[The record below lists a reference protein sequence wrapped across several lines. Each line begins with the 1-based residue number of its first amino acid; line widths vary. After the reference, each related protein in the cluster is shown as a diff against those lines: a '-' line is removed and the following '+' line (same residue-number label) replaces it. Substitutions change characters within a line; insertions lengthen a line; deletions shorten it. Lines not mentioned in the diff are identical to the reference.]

1 MLPITAV
8 ESINLAVDHTK
19 QQLFK
24 PFRIGQWTRLAI
36 VGLLAGEL
44 GSNGCNR
51 SNFRS
56 PIHPGTVPHPH
67 FPGFPGVNP
76 FMLALAVTA
85 IVVAAFAI
93 GIIFMYIS
101 SMMRFVLFDSIIL
114 KECHIRWSWA
124 RRLGPGWGYFVWK
137 LFYLFLTLAVL
148 IVLVGIPA
156 AFILASGWFRDPRA
170 HLPVFV
176 LGGIIIFLG
185 LLVFFVATAFI
196 LVLTKDFVIPQM
208 ALENVSAF
216 EGWRRLWPMLKAEKG
231 AYAAYVGLK
240 IVLAIGA
247 AIAIGIATVCLG
259 LILAVPTVALSLLAI
274 LTGKAAGLT
283 WNPHTIALAV
293 LVGAVVFAVFLYL
306 VSLIAVPAIV
316 FFPAYSLYFFA
327 GRYPRLSAALYAVP
341 PQPQISPTAVP
352 PFEPPPLPSTPS
364 PIG

>member
-1 MLPITAV
+1 MPITAV

-44 GSNGCNR
+44 GSNGFNR
-51 SNFRS
+51 SNFRA
-56 PIHPGTVPHPH
+56 PVHPGGAPHAH

-76 FMLALAVTA
+76 FILALAVTA
-85 IVVAAFAI
+85 VVIAAFAI
-93 GIIFMYIS
+93 AVIFMYIS

-114 KECHIRWSWA
+114 KECHIRWSWS
-124 RRLGPGWGYFVWK
+124 RRLSPGWKYFVWN
-137 LFYLFLTLAVL
+137 LFYLFLTLAVM

-156 AFILASGWFRDPRA
+156 AFMFASGWFRNPRE
-170 HLPVFV
+170 HLP
-176 LGGIIIFLG
+176 LLIPGGILIFFALV
-185 LLVFFVATAFI
+185 VFFVASAFI
-196 LVLTKDFVIPQM
+196 LVLTKDFVVPQM
-208 ALENVSAF
+208 ALESVSAF
-216 EGWRRLWPMLKAEKG
+216 EGWRRLWPMLKVEKG

-240 IVLAIGA
+240 IVLAIAA
-247 AIAIGIATVCLG
+247 AIALGIATIFLG
-259 LILAVPTVALSLLAI
+259 LILAVPTAALSILAI

-283 WNPHTIALAV
+283 WNPGTIALAV
-293 LVGAVVFAVFLYL
+293 TIGAVLLAIFLYL
-306 VSLIAVPAIV
+306 IALIAVPTIV

-327 GRYPRLSAALYAVP
+327 GRYPRLSAALYSAP
-341 PQPQISPTAVP
+341 PQPQISPSAVP